1 MNRQEREIGPDDPN
15 VTAQDLRRWLEFA
28 CWTTLALAPILRWVN
43 GPAVSA
49 DQLLART
56 ALVILAAC
64 GALGLRL
71 CAWLRRE

>member
-1 MNRQEREIGPDDPN
+1 MNRQEREIGPDDAD
-15 VTAQDLRRWLEFA
+15 VTAQDLRRWFEFA
-28 CWTTLALAPILRWVN
+28 CWTTLVLAPILRWVY